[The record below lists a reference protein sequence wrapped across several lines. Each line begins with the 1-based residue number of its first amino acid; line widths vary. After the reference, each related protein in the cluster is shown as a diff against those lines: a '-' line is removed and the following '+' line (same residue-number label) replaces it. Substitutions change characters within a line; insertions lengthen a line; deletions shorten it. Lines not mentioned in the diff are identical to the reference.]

1 MKKVINVAA
10 VIVGAATLL
19 TTGGTGAHA
28 ASKIQIYRVY
38 YNSPG
43 TDNRTNAS
51 LNAEYVVL
59 KNTGSTS
66 QSLKSWTLRDKAS
79 HIYTFGTFTL
89 GAQKYVTIHTGSGT
103 NSSTRRYWNSR
114 AYIWNNTG
122 DTAYLRTASGTAADS
137 CSWGSSGS
145 NRYC

>member
-1 MKKVINVAA
+1 MNIIGKAVA
-10 VIVGAATLL
+10 VTVGAVALIAT
-19 TTGGTGAHA
+19 GSSAHA

-43 TDNRTNAS
+43 TDNRSNSS

-59 KNTGSTS
+59 KNTDSVKHS
-66 QSLKSWTLRDKAS
+66 VKSWTLRDKS
-79 HIYTFGTFTL
+79 GHIYTFPTFTL
-89 GAQKYVTIHTGSGT
+89 GAKKYVTVHTGSGT
-103 NSSTRRYWNSR
+103 NTSTNLYWRSG

-122 DTAYLRTASGTAADS
+122 DTAYLRWPGGTLADS

-145 NRYC
+145 SKYC